1 MVMKLLRIPIF
12 VIFFVLLS
20 SIVNAEDKKLKFRG
34 INKTEEFKNIQINIS
49 PDLLKFDEFENLKT
63 KYEIAKN
70 FAIETDKSLKKK
82 VKFRSVEAEGITSK
96 KEKKSPGH
104 IYNDFA
110 RSVFFLLNA
119 KEKGVIGTGFLVDDS
134 GLILSNWHVTEGTK
148 DMLIWVLPKQG
159 VVDAKILFKNIDP
172 YFGLVVAE
180 NKKEDLALIKV
191 NGLPKDIK
199 AIEMGSNQE
208 VKVGDNV
215 YAIGHPK
222 SLPWSFTAGMVSQI
236 RPNHE
241 WTYPD
246 GSEHEAT
253 VIQMQTPISTGNSG
267 GPLFS
272 GKGSVVGVN
281 TLFELEGQNLNFAIA
296 VDHVKQFIK
305 DNPNYEKVNPIG
317 ARIKKDYPNAIE
329 QDYNNNGMID
339 TWYVDDDKNGKIDT
353 AFIDDDENGY
363 VEGTLIDKNENG
375 VWEIEIYDTDQ
386 DGKKDL
392 AYLDEDEDKKRD
404 VKAYDYDQDGNW
416 DKFEKL
422 S

>member
-1 MVMKLLRIPIF
+1 MAMKLLRIPIF
-12 VIFFVLLS
+12 VIFIVLLS
-20 SIVNAEDKKLKFRG
+20 SIVNAEEKKIKFRG
-34 INKTEEFKNIQINIS
+34 ISNDTDLKPVQISVS
-49 PDLLKFDEFENLKT
+49 PDLLKTDEFLDLKS
-63 KYEIAKN
+63 KYKAAKN
-70 FAIETDKSLKKK
+70 FAIETDKNLKKRKK
-82 VKFRSVEAEGITSK
+82 VKFRSVKAGE
-96 KEKKSPGH
+96 SPGK
-104 IYNDFA
+104 IYNDYA
-110 RSVFFLLNA
+110 RSVFFLLNTDG
-119 KEKGVIGTGFLVDDS
+119 EGTIGTGFLVHSS
-134 GLILSNWHVTEGTK
+134 GLILSNWHVTDGAKE
-148 DMLIWVLPKQG
+148 MFIWTLPKQG
-159 VVDAKILFKNIDP
+159 VVDAKILFEKIDP
-172 YFGLVVAE
+172 YYGVVVAE
-180 NKKEDLALIKV
+180 NKTEDLALIKV
-191 NGLPKDIK
+191 SGLPKDIK

-208 VKVGDNV
+208 ITIGDNV

-272 GKGSVVGVN
+272 GKGKVVGVN
-281 TLFELEGQNLNFAIA
+281 TLFQEGGQNLNFAIA

-305 DNPNYEKVNPIG
+305 DNPNVTKVNPVG
-317 ARIKKDYPNAIE
+317 VAIKKDYPNAKTE
-329 QDYNNNGMID
+329 DHNKNGVID

-353 AFIDDDENGY
+353 AFIDDDEDGF

-375 VWEIEIYDTDQ
+375 VWEVMIFDTDK
-386 DGKKDL
+386 DGKPNQ
-392 AYLDEDEDKKRD
+392 AYIDEDEDKKPD
-404 VKAYDYDQDGNW
+404 VLAHDYDQDGNW

>member
-1 MVMKLLRIPIF
+1 MNLTRMLVL
-12 VIFFVLLS
+12 VISFVLFGS
-20 SIVNAEDKKLKFRG
+20 MVNAEEKKLKFRG
-34 INKTEEFKNIQINIS
+34 STSNSELKPVQINVS
-49 PDLLKFDEFENLKT
+49 PDLLKIDKVLELKS
-63 KYEIAKN
+63 KYKAAKN
-70 FAIETDKSLKKK
+70 FAIETDKSLKKRKK
-82 VKFRSVEAEGITSK
+82 VKFRSANADE
-96 KEKKSPGH
+96 SPGK

-110 RSVFFLLNA
+110 RSVFFLLNN
-119 KEKGVIGTGFLVDDS
+119 KEKGVIGTGFLVDAS

-148 DMLIWVLPKQG
+148 EMLIWVLPKQG
-159 VVDAKILFKNIDP
+159 VVDAKILFKDIDP

-208 VKVGDNV
+208 IAVGDNV

-236 RPNHE
+236 RANHE
-241 WTYPD
+241 WTYED
-246 GSEHEAT
+246 ESEHEAT

-272 GKGSVVGVN
+272 GKGKVVGVN
-281 TLFELEGQNLNFAIA
+281 TLFEVDGQNLNFAIA

-305 DNPNYEKVNPIG
+305 DNPNLEKVNPIG
-317 ARIKKDYPNAIE
+317 AAIKKKYPNAKT
-329 QDYNNNGMID
+329 QDYNKNGVID

-353 AFIDDDENGY
+353 AFLDDDEDGFI
-363 VEGTLIDKNENG
+363 EGTLIDKNENG
-375 VWEIEIYDTDQ
+375 VWEIMIFDTDK
-386 DGKKDL
+386 DGKRNE
-392 AYLDEDEDKKRD
+392 AYIDEDEDKKPD
-404 VKAYDYDQDGNW
+404 ILAHDYDQDGNW
-416 DKFEKL
+416 DKFEDL

>member
-49 PDLLKFDEFENLKT
+49 PDLLKFDEFEKLKLNY
-63 KYEIAKN
+63 KAAKN
-70 FAIETDKSLKKK
+70 FAIETDKSLKKRKK
-82 VKFRSVEAEGITSK
+82 VKFRSANADE
-96 KEKKSPGH
+96 SPGK

-110 RSVFFLLNA
+110 RSVFFLLNN
-119 KEKGVIGTGFLVDDS
+119 KEKGVIGTGFLVDAS

-148 DMLIWVLPKQG
+148 EMLIWVLPKQG
-159 VVDAKILFKNIDP
+159 VVDAKILFKDIDP

-208 VKVGDNV
+208 IAVGDNV

-236 RPNHE
+236 RANHE
-241 WTYPD
+241 WTYED
-246 GSEHEAT
+246 ESEHEAT

-272 GKGSVVGVN
+272 GKGKVVGVN
-281 TLFELEGQNLNFAIA
+281 TLFEVDGQNLNFAIA

-305 DNPNYEKVNPIG
+305 DNPNLEKVNPIG
-317 ARIKKDYPNAIE
+317 AAIKKKYPNAKT
-329 QDYNNNGMID
+329 QDYNKNGVID

-353 AFIDDDENGY
+353 AFLDDDEDGFI
-363 VEGTLIDKNENG
+363 EGTLIDKNENG
-375 VWEIEIYDTDQ
+375 VWEIMIFDTDK
-386 DGKKDL
+386 DGKRNE
-392 AYLDEDEDKKRD
+392 AYIDEDEDKKPD
-404 VKAYDYDQDGNW
+404 ILAHDYDQDGNW
-416 DKFEKL
+416 DKFEDL

>member
-1 MVMKLLRIPIF
+1 MILIRLPVFIL
-12 VIFFVLLS
+12 VLLLLGFS
-20 SIVNAEDKKLKFRG
+20 VQAEDKKLKFRG
-34 INKTEEFKNIQINIS
+34 ITSDSELKPVQINVS
-49 PDLLKFDEFENLKT
+49 PDLLKIDKVLELKS
-63 KYEIAKN
+63 KYKAAKN
-70 FAIETDKSLKKK
+70 FAIETDKSLKKRKK
-82 VKFRSVEAEGITSK
+82 VKFRSANADE
-96 KEKKSPGH
+96 SPGK

-110 RSVFFLLNA
+110 RSVFFLLNN
-119 KEKGVIGTGFLVDDS
+119 KEKGVIGTGFLVDAS

-148 DMLIWVLPKQG
+148 EMLIWVLPKQG
-159 VVDAKILFKNIDP
+159 VVDAKILFKDIDP

-208 VKVGDNV
+208 IAVGDNV

-236 RPNHE
+236 RANHE
-241 WTYPD
+241 WTYED
-246 GSEHEAT
+246 ESEHEAT

-272 GKGSVVGVN
+272 GKGKVVGVN
-281 TLFELEGQNLNFAIA
+281 TLFEVDGQNLNFAIA

-305 DNPNYEKVNPIG
+305 DNPNLEKVNPIG
-317 ARIKKDYPNAIE
+317 AAIKKKYPNAKT
-329 QDYNNNGMID
+329 QDYNKNGVID

-353 AFIDDDENGY
+353 AFLDDDEDGFI
-363 VEGTLIDKNENG
+363 EGTLIDKNENG
-375 VWEIEIYDTDQ
+375 VWEIMIFDTDK
-386 DGKKDL
+386 DGKRNE
-392 AYLDEDEDKKRD
+392 AYIDEDEDKKPD
-404 VKAYDYDQDGNW
+404 ILAHDYDQDGNW
-416 DKFEKL
+416 DKFEDL